1 MPCVSKTKA
10 PSPLCPSHRQHTFS
24 VQPFQRPGHRALLE
38 GPVWVVGMQQCVPEG
53 IRALWLTGDL
63 LPDRPSDT
71 SVTRVISQALPSFL
85 RWQGY
90 KGFEMGSTEHRAIT
104 YGVLN
109 ASAWG
114 RGDSCCRRSYCYHT
128 SHWWSSGSPT
138 FCYSAACRRE
148 QGWSLEGAKSLG

>member
-63 LPDRPSDT
+63 LPDRPSDA

-85 RWQGY
+85 RWQGC
-90 KGFEMGSTEHRAIT
+90 KGFERGPRAQRNH
-104 YGVLN
+104 LR
-109 ASAWG
+109 SPDRPRLRG
-114 RGDSCCRRSYCYHT
+114 R
-128 SHWWSSGSPT
+128 SSLLSQKLLLA
-138 FCYSAACRRE
+138 Y
-148 QGWSLEGAKSLG
+148 QSLEEFWIPNILLLSSMQERARMVLGRS